1 MFPDL
6 IKVADTVANEK
17 NISHEE
23 IFGAIEEAL
32 KKAMR
37 FKYGEEHDLHVEIDR
52 KNGEYLI
59 YRLLT
64 VVESPEAATEISLAQ
79 ARRIAPQARV
89 GEVIV
94 DPLPPLVGDRIS
106 AHLAKQVITQKL
118 REAERRHQ
126 YQEYKDR
133 VGELVRGVVKRSDK
147 KGCMIDLGRA
157 EAFLPREQTIPWE
170 VFRLDD
176 RIRAVI
182 SEVRQETN
190 GPQIFLSRT
199 SDMFLIR
206 LARHEISDIAEGL
219 IEIKAVAR
227 EPGSHSKMAV
237 FTRDTT
243 LDPVGACIGRKGI
256 KIQPIV
262 NELQK
267 ERIDVIPWSEDPVR
281 FLANAFSPIE
291 VTKIVFVGEKHVE
304 VTIPDHESTK
314 ILMRKAQNLRLITKL
329 TGFHIELF
337 SERETSAR
345 QTAEFKQKSE
355 IFMEAL
361 EVDDMIAHILVM
373 ERFRDIE
380 EIANTPLEDLASIE
394 NFNLDIAEELQDR
407 ALQHLERQTLLLQE
421 AYQALQMDDSISQ
434 ITQWDYGLLIKLGE
448 NGIKTRQDLADLSFD
463 ELADLIQPEEV
474 EEARLKE
481 IILKAR
487 EISS

>member
-17 NISHEE
+17 NISQEE

-37 FKYGEEHDLHVEIDR
+37 AKYGEEHDLHVEIDR
-52 KNGEYLI
+52 KSGEYLM
-59 YRLLT
+59 YRMLT
-64 VVESPEAATEISLAQ
+64 VVESPETATEISVDQ

-89 GEVIV
+89 GEVIA
-94 DPLPPLVGDRIS
+94 DLLPRLVGDRIS

-118 REAERRHQ
+118 REAERRNQ

-133 VGELVRGVVKRSDK
+133 VGELVRGIVKRRDK
-147 KGCMIDLGRA
+147 KGFMIDLGRA

-170 VFRLDD
+170 AFHLED

-206 LARHEISDIAEGL
+206 LARHEISEIAEGL

-281 FLANAFSPIE
+281 FLANAFSPTE
-291 VTKIVFVGEKHVE
+291 VTKIVFVDERHVE
-304 VTIPDHESTK
+304 VTIPDHEFTK
-314 ILMRKAQNLRLITKL
+314 ILMRKAQNLRLINKL
-329 TGFHIELF
+329 TGFKVELF
-337 SERETSAR
+337 SEEETSER
-345 QTAEFKQKSE
+345 QTAEFRQKSE

-361 EVDDMIAHILVM
+361 EVDDMLAHILVM
-373 ERFRDIE
+373 ERFNDVE
-380 EIANTPLEDLASIE
+380 EIANTPLEDLALIE
-394 NFNLDIAEELQDR
+394 NFSLDIAEELQHR

-421 AYQALQMDDSISQ
+421 TYQTLQMDDSIQ
-434 ITQWDYGLLIKLGE
+434 PDYSMGLWFI
-448 NGIKTRQDLADLSFD
+448 D
-463 ELADLIQPEEV
+463 
-474 EEARLKE
+474 
-481 IILKAR
+481 
-487 EISS
+487 